1 MFQQT
6 IPFTFAITMYSKPII
21 LFDGICNLCTGA
33 VQFVIRHDPGE
44 IFLFASLQSEAGQQL
59 LKQYNL
65 PATDF
70 GSFTLVQDNKVYTKS
85 TGALKVAKQ
94 IKGALRCLYI
104 FIIVPKFIRDA
115 VYTWIAQNR
124 YKWFGK
130 KDACMIPTPELKARF
145 LL

>member
-1 MFQQT
+1 VFQQT
-6 IPFTFAITMYSKPII
+6 IPYTFAIAMHPKPII
-21 LFDGICNLCTGA
+21 LFDGICNLCNGA

-94 IKGALRCLYI
+94 IKGAWSSLSV

-115 VYTWIAQNR
+115 VYTWIAKNR
-124 YKWFGK
+124 YRWFGK
-130 KDACMIPTPELKARF
+130 KDSCMIPTPELKGRF
-145 LL
+145 L